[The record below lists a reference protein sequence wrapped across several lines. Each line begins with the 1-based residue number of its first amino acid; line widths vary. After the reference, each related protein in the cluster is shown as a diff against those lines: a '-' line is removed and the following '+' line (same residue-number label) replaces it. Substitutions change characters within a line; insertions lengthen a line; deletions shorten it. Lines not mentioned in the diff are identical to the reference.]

1 MDPEKINDLEI
12 PVQPMTDAEIAAELY
27 RYLTLVLEDVT
38 LKPTPNVLDG
48 PN

>member
-12 PVQPMTDAEIAAELY
+12 AVQPMTDAEIAAELY
-27 RYLTLVLEDVT
+27 RYLTLVLDDVPPEP
-38 LKPTPNVLDG
+38 KPNVIHG